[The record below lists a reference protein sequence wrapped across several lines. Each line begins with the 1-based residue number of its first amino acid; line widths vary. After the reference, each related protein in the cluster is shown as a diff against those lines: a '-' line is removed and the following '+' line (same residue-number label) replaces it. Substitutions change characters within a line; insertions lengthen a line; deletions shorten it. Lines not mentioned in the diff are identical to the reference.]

1 MGAPNKMNVDE
12 IRKLANDIREIN
24 NFTENHNF
32 DSSLLS
38 VNVTPASNSSKGD
51 SSFDKS
57 VWVCGFSVIAVLA
70 CVFSN
75 VYFGF
80 EAKHT
85 TLLFLTSLLLTGIAS
100 IATHLRFQ
108 NGVAT
113 GILAC
118 FLVAIIL
125 IGFDIYTPKEVVN
138 EAKGIIPGS

>member
-1 MGAPNKMNVDE
+1 MDSSKKLNVDD
-12 IRKLANDIREIN
+12 IRKLAEDIREIK

-38 VNVTPASNSSKGD
+38 VNVTPASSAPVNNTN
-51 SSFDKS
+51 FDKS
-57 VWVCGFSVIAVLA
+57 VWVCGLSVIAALA

-80 EAKHT
+80 EGKYA
-85 TLLFLTSLLLTGIAS
+85 TLLLLSALLLTAIAS

-108 NGVAT
+108 NTVAT
-113 GILAC
+113 GILAI
-118 FLVAIIL
+118 FLIAIIL

-138 EAKGIIPGS
+138 EAKGIISGS

>member
-1 MGAPNKMNVDE
+1 MDAPNKMNVDA
-12 IRKLANDIREIN
+12 IHKLADDIREIK

-38 VNVTPASNSSKGD
+38 VSVTPASNSSMDD

-57 VWVCGFSVIAVLA
+57 VWVCSLSVIAVLA
-70 CVFSN
+70 CVFSD
-75 VYFGF
+75 VYFVF

-85 TLLFLTSLLLTGIAS
+85 TLLFLMSILLTGIAS